1 MNSLNDRYLHATFA
15 GGCFWCMVAPFE
27 ALEGVTEVVSGFTGG
42 HVQNPTYE
50 EVCSG
55 KTGHYEAVDIRYDPA
70 QISYPELLEVF
81 WRQIDPT
88 DPGGQFAD
96 RGTQYQTAI
105 FYHDEEQQRQADE
118 SKAALELS
126 GRFSRPVVTKII
138 PAQKFYPAEG
148 YHQAYCRTNPI
159 HYQQYRQGSG
169 RADYLK
175 KTWAG
180 VPGSGA
186 GNAGRKEVNPAEG
199 DLEKKLKQLTPL
211 QYRVTRQNGTE
222 PAFHNEYWDN
232 HRDGIYVDVVSGDPL
247 FSSREKFDSGCGWPS
262 FTKPIQPEGVV
273 EKEDRSHG
281 MTRTEVRSLNTDSHL
296 GHVFND
302 GPGPEGLRYCI
313 NSAALKFI
321 PKENMESEGYGEYLG
336 LFGR

>member
-1 MNSLNDRYLHATFA
+1 MKSLNDQDSHATFA

-27 ALEGVTEVVSGFTGG
+27 ALDGVTGVVSGYTGG
-42 HVQNPTYE
+42 LSENPTYE
-50 EVCSG
+50 EVCRG

-70 QISYPELLEVF
+70 KISYPELLEVF

-105 FYHDEEQQRQADE
+105 FYHNEEQQRQAE
-118 SKAALELS
+118 EAKAALELS
-126 GRFSRPVVTKII
+126 GRFSRPVVTKIL
-138 PAQKFYPAEG
+138 PAQRFYPAEG
-148 YHQAYCRTNPI
+148 YHQAYCRMNPA

-180 VPGSGA
+180 VPGPGA
-186 GNAGRKEVNPAEG
+186 ENAGRKSFDPAKG
-199 DLEKKLKQLTPL
+199 DMEEKLKQLTPI

-232 HRDGIYVDVVSGDPL
+232 HREGIYVDIVSGEPL

-262 FTKPIQPEGVV
+262 FSKPIQPEGIL
-273 EKEDRSHG
+273 EKEDQSHG
-281 MTRTEVRSLNTDSHL
+281 MVRTEVRSRNSDSHL
-296 GHVFND
+296 GHVFHD
-302 GPGPEGLRYCI
+302 GPNPEGLRYCI
-313 NSAALKFI
+313 NSAALKFV
-321 PKENMESEGYGEYLG
+321 PVEDMAKEGYGEYLG
-336 LFGR
+336 LFER